1 MMTLDEG
8 GWRRSTVRVFAAPPA
23 LRDLIELIWVDE
35 WSEDETRSRQF
46 RIVADDAAHLLWFL
60 GGDEGRRTE
69 RVAIVGA
76 RSRYHDAD
84 LSGRR
89 LLIGARLLPG
99 ALPLLTK
106 APAFPFTDRAVPLT
120 EIAASAS
127 RALEHLRP
135 RSGDE
140 GVQQLSEVLDR
151 MRGRGRH
158 LDPFAVWIASLSR
171 SEMPSVSEVAR
182 VFDVSPRAIRSWSAT
197 TFGMG
202 LKRLLTIRRLHA
214 ALELRLSATLG
225 TWSQVAAAAG
235 YADQSHL
242 IRECRALLGESP
254 TAFIARGG

>member
-23 LRDLIELIWVDE
+23 LRDLIELVWVDE

-46 RIVADDAAHLLWFL
+46 RIVADDAAHLLWYL
-60 GGDEGRRTE
+60 GGADGRRTE
-69 RVAIVGA
+69 RVSIVGA

-89 LLIGARLLPG
+89 VLIGARLLPG

-106 APAFPFTDRAVPLT
+106 APAFPLTDRAVPLT

-127 RALEHLRP
+127 RALEQLGP
-135 RSGDE
+135 RTADE
-140 GVQQLSEVLDR
+140 GVQQL
-151 MRGRGRH
+151 
-158 LDPFAVWIASLSR
+158 
-171 SEMPSVSEVAR
+171 SEVAR
-182 VFDVSPRAIRSWSAT
+182 VFDVSPRALRSWSAA

-254 TAFIARGG
+254 TTFIARGG

>member
-8 GWRRSTVRVFAAPPA
+8 GWRRSTVRIFAAPPT
-23 LRDLIELIWVDE
+23 LRDLIELVWVDE
-35 WSEDETRSRQF
+35 WSDDETRSRQF
-46 RIVADDAAHLLWFL
+46 RIVADDAAHLLWYL
-60 GGDEGRRTE
+60 GGADGRRTE
-69 RVAIVGA
+69 RVSIVGA

-99 ALPLLTK
+99 ALPVFTRI
-106 APAFPFTDRAVPLT
+106 PAFRLTDRAVPLT
-120 EIAASAS
+120 EVAASAS
-127 RALEHLRP
+127 RALDHLRP
-135 RSGDE
+135 RTEDE
-140 GVQQLSEVLDR
+140 GVQQLCEVLDR
-151 MRGRGRH
+151 MRGPGRQ
-158 LDPFAVWIASLSR
+158 LDPFALWIASLSR
-171 SEMPSVSEVAR
+171 SEMPSVSEIAR
-182 VFDVSPRAIRSWSAT
+182 AFDVSARAIRSWSAA

-242 IRECRALLGESP
+242 VRDCRALLGESP
-254 TAFIARGG
+254 TTFIARGG